1 MNVCARAGGAGRRD
15 GLGSRWRGAIGGTGE
30 GPVDGVTE
38 GGRRRPVLSATPPTT
53 EGPRLLA
60 GAVFIMALGLL
71 AVELDR
77 RGVACGHRGEQS
89 GWAGGGGDEEE
100 GLGEVLLWGEQR

>member
-1 MNVCARAGGAGRRD
+1 MRGTRP
-15 GLGSRWRGAIGGTGE
+15 SRSREWVRLMRFPE
-30 GPVDGVTE
+30 F
-38 GGRRRPVLSATPPTT
+38 RWLPTIA
-53 EGPRLLA
+53 LL
-60 GAVFIMALGLL
+60 ALGLL

-89 GWAGGGGDEEE
+89 GWAGGDGDEEE